1 MAAVRIPFNRACT
14 WGSMTEFENRT
25 SENVDARN
33 LNAEHARRTLLDLD
47 LELKYTRREN
57 VSRNVEPGAKYWHQ
71 VAQEH
76 AKNLKST
83 YELAKADYHRR
94 HASRFLRRHQQLS
107 QRGSTV
113 TDSQWAPL
121 GRGRSGS
128 GVSGRSGSGV
138 SGRSGSGV

>member
-94 HASRFLRRHQQLS
+94 NCLK
-107 QRGSTV
+107 G
-113 TDSQWAPL
+113 APQSL
-121 GRGRSGS
+121 T
-128 GVSGRSGSGV
+128 VSGRHWVGDDPDQELV
-138 SGRSGSGV
+138 DDPDQELVDDPDQEL